1 MSLKKIVLKRQYDVD
16 LIDYVTSQNDA
27 NPDLVFLTVKGVL

>member
-16 LIDYVTSQNDA
+16 LIDYVTRQNDA